1 MPNQSYHHGDL
12 KAELI
17 RTGLKLLDQEGYESF
32 SLRKVAKACN
42 VSQTAPY
49 RHFKNK
55 EELITAITVEAL
67 RAFDDALEQAINIY
81 PDNPMKQLTELGVA
95 YIKFFVENPEYLRLL
110 FLSNIKDKMA
120 AFSQCDKSYCEG
132 KDPFQTFY
140 NTLVRYTAA
149 YPGQNINQNEL
160 LLYSWGLVH
169 GIAVLISSKDVPQE
183 DYLTLSRSIIEKACF
198 PSYSSQTE
206 ASSQSPT
213 L

>member
-17 RTGLKLLDQEGYESF
+17 RTGLKLLDQEGYEGF

-67 RAFDDALEQAINIY
+67 QAFNDALEQAVNLH
-81 PDNPMKQLTELGVA
+81 PDNPKQQLTELGVA

-110 FLSNIKDKMA
+110 FLSNIKEKMKVYY
-120 AFSQCDKSYCEG
+120 QCDSSFCDG

-140 NTLVRYTAA
+140 DTLMRYTAA
-149 YPGQNINQNEL
+149 YPELNINQDEL

-169 GIAVLISSKDVPQE
+169 GIAILVASKDVPPE
-183 DYLTLSRSIIEKACF
+183 GDYLALSRRIIESSFKAM
-198 PSYSSQTE
+198 
-206 ASSQSPT
+206 A
-213 L
+213 